1 LVTDIEEAAKRTTN
15 TKQVLRLEIQ
25 TRDIEIQ
32 LVKLG
37 LFF

>member
-1 LVTDIEEAAKRTTN
+1 LVTDVEEATKRTTN
-15 TKQVLRLEIQ
+15 TKQVLRLEVQ
-25 TRDIEIQ
+25 TRDSEIQ